1 MMGLGLTMDVVEK
14 KALNPEYKGFISKE
28 KYQDF
33 PVEAFYKYAMLKP
46 KYFTTDPMSEFGK
59 LLKESVDMAKIVFG
73 YMNGTEHN
81 DKNIATAESIMKGWE
96 KTINSSISDS
106 DALKNVLSSRKQDTI
121 RERLL

>member
-1 MMGLGLTMDVVEK
+1 MMGLGLTIDVVEK

-28 KYQDF
+28 KYPDF
-33 PVEAFYKYAMLKP
+33 PVEAFIRYAMSKP
-46 KYFTTDPMSEFGK
+46 EYFTADRMSEFGK

-96 KTINSSISDS
+96 KSINPSISDR
-106 DALKNVLSSRKQDTI
+106 DALMNVLKSVK
-121 RERLL
+121 